1 MDGSKNWLGQAANR
15 YRFNVASQIALRR
28 TTIPLEAAVG
38 RGFPGLVGDGT
49 FLAHFPLSEAKY
61 TAWRV

>member
-1 MDGSKNWLGQAANR
+1 MAPKIGLGKQQTVS
-15 YRFNVASQIALRR
+15 RFNVAGQIARRR